1 MIILMRSVTIGMT
14 TSWRMMSNFFI
25 PNWPA
30 PSHIKSIQTLRA
42 GGKSEGK
49 YNSFNLATH
58 VNDETHSINSNRELL
73 DQFLPSSPYW
83 LNQTHSIDVIELPSP
98 TFNADASYTRDKN
111 TVCVVQTADCLPLL
125 VTNKKGTIVAA
136 IHAGWRGLLNGV
148 IENTIHKMNMSPNEL
163 LVWLGPAIGQKHFEV
178 GADVKNNF
186 CEKDREAEKAFRA
199 ISDQK
204 WLADIYHLA
213 KMRLKASGV
222 TAIYGGSV
230 TDDYCTFA
238 NETDYFSYRRDGE
251 TGRMASLIWIE
262 P

>member
-1 MIILMRSVTIGMT
+1 M
-14 TSWRMMSNFFI
+14 
-25 PNWPA
+25 
-30 PSHIKSIQTLRA
+30 QTLR
-42 GGKSEGK
+42 GCGKSEGK
-49 YNSFNLATH
+49 YKSFNLATH
-58 VNDETHSINSNRELL
+58 VNDETHSVNSNRDLL

-83 LNQTHSIDVIELPSP
+83 LNQTHSVDVIELPSP
-98 TFNADASYTRDKN
+98 ALNGDASYTKDTN

-163 LVWLGPAIGQKHFEV
+163 LVWLGPAIGQKYFKV

-186 CEKDREAEKAFRA
+186 CEKDQEAEKAFRA

-204 WLADIYHLA
+204 WLADIYYLA
-213 KMRLKASGV
+213 KLRLKASGV
-222 TAIYGGSV
+222 TDIYGGSV
-230 TDDYCTFA
+230 MDEYCTYA
-238 NETDYFSYRRDGE
+238 NEADYFSYRRDGE

-262 P
+262 S

>member
-1 MIILMRSVTIGMT
+1 
-14 TSWRMMSNFFI
+14 MMSNFFI

-30 PSHIKSIQTLRA
+30 PSHIKSMQTLRA

-49 YNSFNLATH
+49 YKSFNLATH
-58 VNDETHSINSNRELL
+58 VNDEISSINSNRELL
-73 DQFLPSSPYW
+73 DQFLPSSPHW

-98 TFNADASYTRDKN
+98 SLNGDASYTKEKN

-163 LVWLGPAIGQKHFEV
+163 LVWLGPAIRQKHFEV
-178 GADVKNNF
+178 GADVKNSF
-186 CEKDREAEKAFRA
+186 CEKDQEAEKAFCA

-204 WLADIYHLA
+204 WLADIYYLA
-213 KMRLKASGV
+213 KMRLKSSGV
-222 TAIYGGSV
+222 TETYGGSV

-238 NETDYFSYRRDGE
+238 NEADYFSYRRDGT

-262 P
+262 S

>member
-1 MIILMRSVTIGMT
+1 V
-14 TSWRMMSNFFI
+14 
-25 PNWPA
+25 
-30 PSHIKSIQTLRA
+30 

-58 VNDETHSINSNRELL
+58 VNDDISSVRTNRALL
-73 DQFLPSSPYW
+73 DQFLPSSPHW
-83 LNQTHSIDVIELPSP
+83 LHQTHSADVLELPSSLSN
-98 TFNADASYTRDKN
+98 TDASYTKDKN
-111 TVCVVQTADCLPLL
+111 IVCVVQTADCLPLL

-148 IENTIHKMNMSPNEL
+148 IENTIHKMNMPPNEL
-163 LVWLGPAIGQKHFEV
+163 LVWLGPAISQKHFEV
-178 GADVKNNF
+178 GADVKNSF
-186 CEKDREAEKAFRA
+186 CEKDQEVEKAFRF

-222 TAIYGGSV
+222 MAIYGGSV

-238 NETDYFSYRRDGE
+238 NELDYFSYRRDGE

-262 P
+262 S

>member
-1 MIILMRSVTIGMT
+1 
-14 TSWRMMSNFFI
+14 MMSNFFI
-25 PNWPA
+25 PNWPV

-49 YNSFNLATH
+49 YKSFNLATH
-58 VNDETHSINSNRELL
+58 VNDETHSVNSNRELL
-73 DQFLPSSPYW
+73 DHFLPSSPYW
-83 LNQTHSIDVIELPSP
+83 LNQTHSIDVIELPSL
-98 TFNADASYTRDKN
+98 TLNADASYTRDKN
-111 TVCVVQTADCLPLL
+111 IVCVVQTADCLPLL
-125 VTNKKGTIVAA
+125 VTNKKGTMIAA

-178 GADVKNNF
+178 DAYVKNHF
-186 CEKDREAEKAFRA
+186 CEKDQEAEKAFRA

-213 KMRLKASGV
+213 KLRLKALGV
-222 TAIYGGSV
+222 TDIYGGSL

-238 NETDYFSYRRDGE
+238 NEADYFSYRRDGA

-262 P
+262 S

>member
-1 MIILMRSVTIGMT
+1 MIILMKSVTIVMT

-49 YNSFNLATH
+49 YKSFNLATR
-58 VNDETHSINSNRELL
+58 VNDDIDLVNSNRELL
-73 DQFLPSSPYW
+73 YQFLPSSPYW
-83 LNQTHSIDVIELPSP
+83 LNQTHSVDVIELPSP
-98 TFNADASYTRDKN
+98 AFSGDASYTTDKN

-163 LVWLGPAIGQKHFEV
+163 LVWLGPAISQKHFEV
-178 GADVKNNF
+178 GADVKNGF
-186 CEKDREAEKAFRA
+186 CEKDQHAEKAFRT

-204 WLADIYHLA
+204 WLADIYYLA
-213 KMRLKASGV
+213 KLRLKATGV

-230 TDDYCTFA
+230 TDDYCTFT
-238 NETDYFSYRRDGE
+238 NEADYFSYRRDGA

-262 P
+262 S

>member
-1 MIILMRSVTIGMT
+1 MIILMRSVTIVMT

-30 PSHIKSIQTLRA
+30 PSQIKSLQTLRA

-49 YNSFNLATH
+49 YKSFNLATH
-58 VNDETHSINSNRELL
+58 VNDDTNSVNSNRELL
-73 DQFLPSSPYW
+73 DQYLPSSPYW
-83 LNQTHSIDVIELPSP
+83 LNQTHGIDAIELPSLK
-98 TFNADASYTRDKN
+98 FNADASYTKEKD
-111 TVCVVQTADCLPLL
+111 TVCAVQTADCLPLL

-186 CEKDREAEKAFRA
+186 CEKDQEIEKAFRA

-204 WLADIYHLA
+204 WLADIYYLA
-213 KMRLKASGV
+213 KLRLKASGV
-222 TAIYGGSV
+222 TEIYGGSV

-262 P
+262 S